1 MMQEHSVRMLSF
13 AHTMQVD
20 NTAQLANLAR
30 QNTMQLANLTQ
41 QNNLQ
46 LANLTQQNNLQLAN
60 LTQQNNL
67 QLSNLTR
74 QSLQTASA
82 LFSTPPTLSPLP
94 ISQVEDETEALRAK
108 RDASL
113 ARVEALEAQIQRMDA
128 EDHLRNQVLDARSL
142 AAQLWDPL
150 VIEAD
155 RVILQNV
162 EQLRSVELTAVN
174 NVGEAAVR
182 AVHRVYHLA
191 IIRRA
196 REHRRNLDTDAAEI
210 RSEIDRW
217 SIGQA
222 AAAAIIE
229 ADFRNQASKRQTEL
243 ASLLTETAQQM
254 EYLLGWVRDG
264 GMPPDEWLYIRNEG
278 PAGGAAQP
286 NTNQLP
292 PIIFININV
301 NGPQSVA
308 LPIAEVF
315 PALPASRRVIELVND
330 VDTAGASNAE
340 EDGITAVVRSAPTD
354 DNDDDR
360 DLYD

>member
-1 MMQEHSVRMLSF
+1 MMQEHSVRMLSL

-20 NTAQLANLAR
+20 NTVQLANLAR

-41 QNNLQ
+41 QNTMH
-46 LANLTQQNNLQLAN
+46 LANLTE
-60 LTQQNNL
+60 
-67 QLSNLTR
+67 
-74 QSLQTASA
+74 QSFHAASA
-82 LFSTPPTLSPLP
+82 LFPTPPALSPLP

-113 ARVEALEAQIQRMDA
+113 AKVEALEVQIQRMDA
-128 EDHLRNQVLDARSL
+128 EDHLHNQVLDARSL

-210 RSEIDRW
+210 GSEIDRW
-217 SIGQA
+217 SIGQLA
-222 AAAAIIE
+222 AATVIE
-229 ADFRNQASKRQTEL
+229 TDFRNQASKRQNEL
-243 ASLLTETAQQM
+243 ASLLTDTAQQG

-278 PAGGAAQP
+278 PAAEAVQP

-315 PALPASRRVIELVND
+315 PALPASRRVIELVDD

-340 EDGITAVVRSAPTD
+340 EDSSTAVVRSGPTD
-354 DNDDDR
+354 DNDNDC